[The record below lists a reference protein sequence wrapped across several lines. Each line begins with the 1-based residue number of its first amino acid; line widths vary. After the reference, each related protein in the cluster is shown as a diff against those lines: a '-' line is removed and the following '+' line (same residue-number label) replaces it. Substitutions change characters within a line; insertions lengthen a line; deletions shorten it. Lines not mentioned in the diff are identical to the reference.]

1 MKNTYVQISDQ
12 NDLQIVMSAPADYNP
27 DIVEDLK
34 NRMMDAYGQAL
45 ELQSKYAFGND
56 EETTEEAAE

>member
-27 DIVEDLK
+27 DIIEDLK

-45 ELQSKYAFGND
+45 ELQSKYVFGND